1 MNFIIQF
8 FYYTLYQPLFNG
20 LILLYQYCSWQ
31 DLGLAVILLTLIIK
45 LAMHPLTIKGLKS
58 QKAMATLQPKIKE
71 LQAQYKNNPQQQNQ
85 AVMELYK
92 TEKVNPFSGCLL
104 LLLQLPILIALY
116 QVFLKVLNKD
126 SIDAILYSFVA
137 NPGQIN
143 TTLFWVVDLNN
154 KIFIGFLA
162 VLAGLAQYW
171 QTKISSAGQK
181 SIGGSQKDFSNLMQ
195 KQMLYFFPVLGA
207 IVVWQ
212 FGAVIGIYWVFT
224 SVISIIE
231 QMLIN
236 KPHGAKI
243 YDSKK

>member
-58 QKAMATLQPKIKE
+58 QKAMAILQPKIKE

-126 SIDAILYSFVA
+126 SIDAILYSFVT

-143 TTLFWVVDLNN
+143 TTLLWVVDLNN

-181 SIGGSQKDFSNLMQ
+181 SVGGSQKDFANLMQ